1 MAERDKSGEKPAKQ
15 PGSGEST
22 QGLKA
27 LLKAHE
33 GERHVIVLQ
42 EYPDPDAIS
51 SALAHRLISANF
63 KIETVIAHGGRISH
77 QENLALVRLL
87 DIDLTRF
94 DEAPDVSGFDG
105 AIFVDNQGTT
115 AWDIVEALA
124 EAKVPTLAV
133 VDHHE
138 LQEALKPEFADIRQI
153 GATAS
158 IYADYLEQGLVGLD
172 GGTQEHVAVATA
184 LMHGIMSDTGDF
196 IRATPGDFRAAAFLS
211 GFRDVGILAQI
222 MSQARSKTTMN
233 VIRRALEDREV
244 VDNYSIVGVGYLRE
258 EDRDAIPQAADFLLT
273 EENVHTSIVFGIV
286 RDDADEEGLVG
297 SLRTSKLTLDP
308 DAFIKEVFGKSE
320 DGKFF
325 GGGKL
330 SAGAFEIP
338 IEFLAGERDD
348 DYQELKWKVYE
359 TQIKTKIFDKIGVE
373 GKPTHSADEEAKS
386 SGS

>member
-1 MAERDKSGEKPAKQ
+1 MHETDRLGEPLAGQRRSAEGA
-15 PGSGEST
+15 
-22 QGLKA
+22 QGLRA

-33 GERHVIVLQ
+33 GERHMIVLQ

-51 SALAHRLISANF
+51 SALAHRLICANF

-87 DIDLTRF
+87 NIDLTRF
-94 DEAPDVSGFDG
+94 DEGADVSEFDG
-105 AIFVDNQGTT
+105 AVFVDNQGTT
-115 AWDIVEALA
+115 AWDIVEALGA
-124 EAKVPTLAV
+124 AKVPTLAV
-133 VDHHE
+133 VDHHD
-138 LQEALKPEFADIRQI
+138 LQDVLTPEFADIRQI

-158 IYADYLEQGLVGLD
+158 IYADYLEQGLLRLD
-172 GGTQEHVAVATA
+172 AGSQEHVAVATA
-184 LMHGIMSDTGDF
+184 LMHGIMSDTGGF

-222 MSQARSKTTMN
+222 MSQARSKATMN

-286 RDDADEEGLVG
+286 RDDAEQEALVG

-308 DAFIKEVFGKSE
+308 DAFIKEVFGKSD

-348 DYQELKWKVYE
+348 EYQELKWKVYE
-359 TQIKTKIFDKIGVE
+359 TQIKTKIFEKIGVQDAHAHPPE
-373 GKPTHSADEEAKS
+373 EEAKA

>member
-1 MAERDKSGEKPAKQ
+1 MAETGGTGEKPARPQ
-15 PGSGEST
+15 GSGEGA
-22 QGLKA
+22 QALKE
-27 LLKAHE
+27 LLKSHE

-51 SALAHRLISANF
+51 SALAHSLISANF
-63 KIETVIAHGGRISH
+63 KIETVIAHGGPISH

-87 DIDLTRF
+87 DIELTRF
-94 DEAPDVSGFDG
+94 DDAPDVSGFDG

-115 AWDIVEALA
+115 AWDIVEALSD
-124 EAKVPTLAV
+124 AKVPTLAV

-158 IYADYLEQGLVGLD
+158 IYAEYLEQGLVRLD
-172 GGTQEHVAVATA
+172 VGIQEHVAVATA

-196 IRATPGDFRAAAFLS
+196 IRATPGDYRAAAFLS

-233 VIRRALEDREV
+233 VIRRALEDRDV

-286 RDDADEEGLVG
+286 RDDAEQEALVG

-308 DAFIKEVFGKSE
+308 DAFIKGVFGKSE

-359 TQIKTKIFDKIGVE
+359 TQIKTKIFEKIGVE
-373 GKPTHSADEEAKS
+373 ETHTHSPDEVAKG
-386 SGS
+386 SGA